1 MLGQFAVQY
10 FSMEKFALVN
20 GSYAQETRFLGQKVC
35 LLKCVMCEHVSSLIH
50 FVSLVTFYTS

>member
-20 GSYAQETRFLGQKVC
+20 GSYAQETRFLGQNVC
-35 LLKCVMCEHVSSLIH
+35 LLKCVMCEHVS
-50 FVSLVTFYTS
+50 